1 MLLVLLYDYYIKILI
16 WKQLSLLPLEYMLN
30 KYIEKPKY
38 NFLGRLIWNNFYT
51 MIDKVV
57 YCADGV

>member
-38 NFLGRLIWNNFYT
+38 NFLGRLI
-51 MIDKVV
+51 
-57 YCADGV
+57 